1 VTCAAGRSADRQAA
15 GVTHLAFELKTDT
28 PEPVLAGVAGQVE
41 AGPLSELVD
50 AAMAAWGR

>member
-1 VTCAAGRSADRQAA
+1 
-15 GVTHLAFELKTDT
+15 VTHLAFELKTDT